1 MGPKA
6 TPRRQP
12 SRESRFPR
20 PPEPAAS
27 QPRDH
32 LPHEDG
38 PHESR
43 RVEVETPAVAAAE
56 SMRAPPRRQPSR
68 VSRNLRAPE
77 PLSPG
82 EDPQNSDERH
92 EANRDDTFPSV
103 SDEAIASTDPA
114 GDTASGHTIVNAR
127 PHSPMATSR
136 KPGERLASL
145 SGNGSRPSGD
155 DNSTLSPDTL
165 AKKLKFQPKSALRRS
180 KEEREATERQE
191 AARLQ
196 ARLAASGPSTSSL
209 SSRGDYPSRGS
220 ARAGPISNRWQSERY
235 AGAGASGFLGGAT
248 PAEDKR
254 QREATLSRGRGGG
267 HTLMLSRQTREATAK
282 DDTTKVKKEPGQTK
296 AKGKA
301 DDKDEDGDVVMG
313 SSGKRKSA
321 RVKKE
326 QPQSIHEESDDD
338 LFELGPHSRRI
349 NIERINLVS
358 DDELS
363 GSSSGTNGEGKG
375 KERDRT
381 PRSLGS
387 SLMRPIR
394 IDRRE
399 HVERVVGVNT
409 EASSAASAKIR
420 KRAKA
425 EGITQEDLSLH
436 QGTDLRISGTGKS
449 KGKRRGRDVE
459 FIKNERVWQGVYQDD
474 EDVDGPVTIKQEPNG
489 TENAMIIDA
498 EHLQGTALS
507 QDLLRG
513 KADTTNQSD
522 TVNRQPG
529 TTPAPDAPNGRKR
542 RRKPKDP
549 KISKERRPNF
559 QTEEDRK
566 EWEIAQED
574 IAILSEELRGATA
587 VDKQGSD
594 TAMDTDS
601 KDKMTSPKRDE
612 QIKGRKEGLVYLFQL
627 PPLLPELHD
636 PLKPPKQPDP
646 PPTKEEKSQEK
657 QESKDDAAKPGDQ
670 KTPTNIKSEETSIKI
685 DPDAPTLP
693 SSISKLKHAIAPS
706 GVTSADS
713 IALVPGTIG
722 TISLGADG
730 KPSAIWSRTLKMELG
745 RATDYGA
752 LQELVLMK
760 SRNVEVERGGRRRKR
775 DKKVSQKEWRTG
787 FKEEKAWAVGQPPPI
802 GMRMGC
808 DWGWLFGENLKRK
821 AKGKRGKKKMLG

>member
-1 MGPKA
+1 MK
-6 TPRRQP
+6 
-12 SRESRFPR
+12 
-20 PPEPAAS
+20 
-27 QPRDH
+27 D
-32 LPHEDG
+32 
-38 PHESR
+38 
-43 RVEVETPAVAAAE
+43 
-56 SMRAPPRRQPSR
+56 PPRRQPSR
-68 VSRNLRAPE
+68 ASRKLRPPE

-82 EDPQNSDERH
+82 EEPQNSDQRH
-92 EANRDDTFPSV
+92 GATKEDILPSV
-103 SDEAIASTDPA
+103 SDEATAGTEQS
-114 GDTASGHTIVNAR
+114 GDTASGHTIGNAR
-127 PHSPMATSR
+127 PHSPMAPSH
-136 KPGERLASL
+136 KPGELLASL
-145 SGNGSRPSGD
+145 PGIGSRRSGD
-155 DNSTLSPDTL
+155 AISTLSPDTP

-196 ARLAASGPSTSSL
+196 ARLEASGPSTSNL
-209 SSRGDYPSRGS
+209 SSRGDHSSRASG
-220 ARAGPISNRWQSERY
+220 RAGPISNRWQSERY

-254 QREATLSRGRGGG
+254 QREAAWTRGRGGG
-267 HTLMLSRQTREATAK
+267 HTLMLNRQPRENTAK
-282 DDTTKVKKEPGQTK
+282 DATTKVKKEPGQRK
-296 AKGKA
+296 AKA
-301 DDKDEDGDVVMG
+301 NTDDKDDDGDVVMG

-326 QPQSIHEESDDD
+326 QPESIHEESDDD
-338 LFELGPHSRRI
+338 LFELGPHSRKI

-363 GSSSGTNGEGKG
+363 GSGSDANEKGKS

-394 IDRRE
+394 IDRHE

-425 EGITQEDLSLH
+425 KGMTQEDLSLH
-436 QGTDLRISGTGKS
+436 QGADLRVNGTGKS

-459 FIKNERVWQGVYQDD
+459 FIKNERIWQGVYQDD
-474 EDVDGPVTIKQEPNG
+474 EDVDGPVTIKQEPKE
-489 TENAMIIDA
+489 TEDEMVIED
-498 EHLQGTALS
+498 ERLQGTALS

-513 KADTTNQSD
+513 DSGITNQND
-522 TVNRQPG
+522 TINKQSG
-529 TTPAPDAPNGRKR
+529 TTSAPDAPKGRKR
-542 RRKPKDP
+542 RRKARIP

-574 IAILSEELRGATA
+574 IAVLREELRGATA

-594 TAMDTDS
+594 TAMNTDS
-601 KDKMTSPKRDE
+601 KDKMTSPKREE
-612 QIKGRKEGLVYLFQL
+612 QVGGRNEGLVYLFQL
-627 PPLLPELHD
+627 PPLLPDLHD
-636 PLKPPKQPDP
+636 PLNPPRKSDP
-646 PPTKEEKSQEK
+646 LPAKEEKSQEK
-657 QESKDDAAKPGDQ
+657 KESKDDVSKPDDS
-670 KTPTNIKSEETSIKI
+670 KNSKDIKSEETSIKI

-693 SSISKLKHAIAPS
+693 SSISKLKHAIPPS
-706 GVTSADS
+706 DATSTDS
-713 IALVPGTIG
+713 VALVPGTIG

-730 KPSAIWSRTLKMELG
+730 KPSATWSSTLKMELG

-760 SRNVEVERGGRRRKR
+760 SGNVEVERGGRRRKR
-775 DKKVSQKEWRTG
+775 DKKMGQKEWRTG
-787 FKEEKAWAVGQPPPI
+787 FKEEKAWAVGQPPPV

-821 AKGKRGKKKMLG
+821 AKGKKRKR